1 MKTLRH
7 FIVRVEKRFE
17 DTIEIGGQE
26 FYLDPK
32 FNEFKH
38 RIAYGEIKTAPMRGE
53 HGAKPGDTLFFHHHV
68 IMNVH
73 MSMGGGDYLCEYEP
87 DSYHSPQHAIAYR
100 SKETGE
106 IHMLNDWVFV
116 EPVSGPT
123 GDILSDNGI
132 VLEVSTERIRKDV
145 ARVIVPNEELKSM
158 GVSVG
163 DIVGFDKN
171 SDYKIKLDDGTVA
184 YRMKAD
190 DISYVEES

>member
-17 DTIEIGGQE
+17 DTIDVGGQE
-26 FYLDPK
+26 LYLDSK
-32 FNEFKH
+32 FNEFQH
-38 RIAYGEIKTAPMRGE
+38 RIAYGEIKVAPSRGE
-53 HGAKPGDTLFFHHHV
+53 HGAQAGDTLFFHHHV
-68 IMNVH
+68 IMNVQ

-87 DSYHSPQHAIAYR
+87 DSFHSPQHAIAYR
-100 SKETGE
+100 SKDTGE

-123 GDILSDNGI
+123 GDIVSDAGI
-132 VLEVSTERIRKDV
+132 VLEVGVERIRKDV
-145 ARVIVPNEELKSM
+145 AKVVVPNEELKWM
-158 GVSVG
+158 GVKEG

-171 SDYKIKLDDGTVA
+171 SDYKIKLDDGAVV

-190 DISYVEES
+190 DISYVEEA